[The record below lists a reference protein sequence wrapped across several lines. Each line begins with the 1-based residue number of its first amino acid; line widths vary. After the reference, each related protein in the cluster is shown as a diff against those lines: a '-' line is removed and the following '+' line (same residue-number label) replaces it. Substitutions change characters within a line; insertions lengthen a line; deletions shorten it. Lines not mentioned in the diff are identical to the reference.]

1 MRPAQRYG
9 LVDDR
14 GAVSALIAFVRPPV
28 ENFTGSTCESM
39 LGPNRMLEPIP
50 NRMLEDSP
58 PILRFRADGE
68 WYSVPLVLEP
78 TARPPVYVHDDSSIE
93 LAGFRAPV
101 RRTHGEREALHE
113 LLAQNGCVLPAEIP
127 ADGPGWQRH
136 LNELLCQPRPARDI
150 VEQWLL
156 GGCGAESQAE
166 DPVRIR
172 QNNRPLLMIGGR
184 ATAKEEARL
193 VCAVVLLRP
202 WCQPA
207 GATHVI
213 WSSSDGWT
221 YPAAANDASNIAEA
235 ARLCWRGRE
244 YNLRLARCY
253 QEAWRKPKPPKRTAS
268 ILQPGCVLL
277 RNAFSAHEQQSL
289 VDTCI
294 RVGEHAKAGFFTPT
308 YEANGATGSHSMR
321 LQMVCLGRHWDH
333 CNSSYSPRRTNI
345 DDEPV
350 PPVPDE
356 LSAAAAKVVRWA
368 SLAGDAPSAATGG
381 CCAGT
386 RAISKDEIVSIQSAV
401 PSAVEEG
408 GTQGAKSAAPS
419 DADEGEW
426 AEDDEED
433 ESPTSRTPD
442 TALGEHYSEPYVP
455 DIVIINRYGRQGSL
469 GLHQDK
475 DESAASL
482 AAGTPIV
489 SISLGDSCVFVV
501 GPPTARVGGAP
512 PPPSECQYVRLH
524 SGDAI
529 VFGGPSRLI
538 WHGVKSVFSGSAPGF
553 LRLPEKPCRLN
564 LTMRRF

>member
-1 MRPAQRYG
+1 MRVPHTHI
-9 LVDDR
+9 
-14 GAVSALIAFVRPPV
+14 ALMSIAAPCRRLHSQSRSLAC
-28 ENFTGSTCESM
+28 GRSSSM
-39 LGPNRMLEPIP
+39 LEP

-113 LLAQNGCVLPAEIP
+113 LLAQNGCVLPTEIP

-156 GGCGAESQAE
+156 GGCTSAE
-166 DPVRIR
+166 DPVRIL
-172 QNNRPLLMIGGR
+172 NNRPLLMIGGR
-184 ATAKEEARL
+184 ASAKEEARL

-268 ILQPGCVLL
+268 VLQPGCVLL
-277 RNAFSAHEQQSL
+277 RNAFSPHEQQSL
-289 VDTCI
+289 VDSCL
-294 RVGEHAKAGFFTPT
+294 RVGEHATAGFFTPT
-308 YEANGATGSHSMR
+308 YEANGAMGSHSMR

-333 CNSSYSPRRTNI
+333 RNGSYSSRRTKI

-350 PPVPDE
+350 PAVPEE
-356 LSAAAAKVVRWA
+356 LSAAAAKVMRWA

-381 CCAGT
+381 CRAGA
-386 RAISKDEIVSIQSAV
+386 RAISEDEIVPITSAV
-401 PSAVEEG
+401 LSE
-408 GTQGAKSAAPS
+408 
-419 DADEGEW
+419 ADEGVR
-426 AEDDEED
+426 AEDREED
-433 ESPTSRTPD
+433 ELPTSRLPD
-442 TALGEHYSEPYVP
+442 TALGEHSHSEPYVP
-455 DIVIINRYGRQGSL
+455 DIVIINRYGRHGSL

-501 GPPTARVGGAP
+501 GPPTVQVGGTP

>member
-1 MRPAQRYG
+1 
-9 LVDDR
+9 
-14 GAVSALIAFVRPPV
+14 
-28 ENFTGSTCESM
+28 
-39 LGPNRMLEPIP
+39 MLEP

-172 QNNRPLLMIGGR
+172 KNNRPLLMIGGR

-308 YEANGATGSHSMR
+308 YEANGAMGSHSMR

-333 CNSSYSPRRTNI
+333 CNGSYSPRRTNI

-356 LSAAAAKVVRWA
+356 LSAAAAKVARWA
-368 SLAGDAPSAATGG
+368 SLAGGAPSAATGG
-381 CCAGT
+381 RCAGT
-386 RAISKDEIVSIQSAV
+386 RAISEDEIVSIPSAV

-408 GTQGAKSAAPS
+408 GTQDAKSAAPSVPSAVPSAVEEGGTQDAKSAAPS

-433 ESPTSRTPD
+433 ELPTSRAPD
-442 TALGEHYSEPYVP
+442 TALGEHSHSEPYVPDTALGEPYVP
-455 DIVIINRYGRQGSL
+455 DIVIINRYGRHGSL

-501 GPPTARVGGAP
+501 GPPTAQVGGAP

-529 VFGGPSRLI
+529 VFGGPSRLV

>member
-1 MRPAQRYG
+1 
-9 LVDDR
+9 
-14 GAVSALIAFVRPPV
+14 
-28 ENFTGSTCESM
+28 
-39 LGPNRMLEPIP
+39 MLEP

-113 LLAQNGCVLPAEIP
+113 LLAQNGCVLPTEIP

-308 YEANGATGSHSMR
+308 YEANGAMGSHSMR

-333 CNSSYSPRRTNI
+333 CNGSYSPRRTNI

-356 LSAAAAKVVRWA
+356 LSAAAAKVARWA
-368 SLAGDAPSAATGG
+368 SLAGGAPSAATGG
-381 CCAGT
+381 RCAGT
-386 RAISKDEIVSIQSAV
+386 RAR
-401 PSAVEEG
+401 
-408 GTQGAKSAAPS
+408 
-419 DADEGEW
+419 

-433 ESPTSRTPD
+433 DDTALGEHSHSEPYVPD
-442 TALGEHYSEPYVP
+442 TALGEHSHSEPYVP
-455 DIVIINRYGRQGSL
+455 DIVIINRYGRHGSL

-501 GPPTARVGGAP
+501 GPPTAQVGGAP

-529 VFGGPSRLI
+529 VFGGPSRLV

>member
-1 MRPAQRYG
+1 
-9 LVDDR
+9 
-14 GAVSALIAFVRPPV
+14 
-28 ENFTGSTCESM
+28 
-39 LGPNRMLEPIP
+39 MLEP

-172 QNNRPLLMIGGR
+172 KNNRPLLMIGGR

-253 QEAWRKPKPPKRTAS
+253 QEAWRKPKPPKRTAI

-308 YEANGATGSHSMR
+308 YEANGAMGSHSMR

-333 CNSSYSPRRTNI
+333 CNGSYSPRRTNI

-350 PPVPDE
+350 LPVPDE
-356 LSAAAAKVVRWA
+356 LSAAAAKVARWA

-381 CCAGT
+381 RCAGT
-386 RAISKDEIVSIQSAV
+386 RAISEDEIVSIPSAV

-408 GTQGAKSAAPS
+408 GTQDAKSAAPR

-426 AEDDEED
+426 AEDDDEED
-433 ESPTSRTPD
+433 EWPTTTSGRRRRRTPD
-442 TALGEHYSEPYVP
+442 TALGEHSHSEPYVP
-455 DIVIINRYGRQGSL
+455 DIVIINRYGRHGSL

-501 GPPTARVGGAP
+501 GPPTAQVGGAP

-529 VFGGPSRLI
+529 VFGGPSRLV

>member
-1 MRPAQRYG
+1 
-9 LVDDR
+9 
-14 GAVSALIAFVRPPV
+14 
-28 ENFTGSTCESM
+28 
-39 LGPNRMLEPIP
+39 
-50 NRMLEDSP
+50 
-58 PILRFRADGE
+58 
-68 WYSVPLVLEP
+68 
-78 TARPPVYVHDDSSIE
+78 VYVHDDSSIE

-113 LLAQNGCVLPAEIP
+113 LLAQNGCVLPTEIP

-172 QNNRPLLMIGGR
+172 KNNRPLLMIGGR

-253 QEAWRKPKPPKRTAS
+253 QEAWRKPKPPKRTAI

-308 YEANGATGSHSMR
+308 YEANGAMGSHSMR

-333 CNSSYSPRRTNI
+333 CNGSYSPRRTNI

-350 PPVPDE
+350 LPVPDE
-356 LSAAAAKVVRWA
+356 LSAAAAKVARWA

-381 CCAGT
+381 RCAGT
-386 RAISKDEIVSIQSAV
+386 RAISGNGSGCGGLFEVVSVRLGRPVEVQCGIENPPPLLAKRRPTKRPPNPADCFGRNVRNVRNVFGAV
-401 PSAVEEG
+401 CFAHTGVSGTSVSVRHEFCVAVRVDLLKALSHYVKCI
-408 GTQGAKSAAPS
+408 AKSF
-419 DADEGEW
+419 
-426 AEDDEED
+426 
-433 ESPTSRTPD
+433 
-442 TALGEHYSEPYVP
+442 
-455 DIVIINRYGRQGSL
+455 N
-469 GLHQDK
+469 
-475 DESAASL
+475 
-482 AAGTPIV
+482 
-489 SISLGDSCVFVV
+489 IS
-501 GPPTARVGGAP
+501 
-512 PPPSECQYVRLH
+512 VR
-524 SGDAI
+524 
-529 VFGGPSRLI
+529 
-538 WHGVKSVFSGSAPGF
+538 
-553 LRLPEKPCRLN
+553 
-564 LTMRRF
+564 